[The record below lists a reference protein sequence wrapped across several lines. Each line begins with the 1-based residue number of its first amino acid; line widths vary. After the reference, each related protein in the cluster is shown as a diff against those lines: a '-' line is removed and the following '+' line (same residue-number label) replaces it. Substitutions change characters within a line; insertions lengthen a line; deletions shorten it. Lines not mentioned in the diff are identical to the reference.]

1 MVYESH
7 NKTRSFLGELLLQ
20 LQSNNELIIPLS
32 TKCYHPNM
40 SNRSDTSEK
49 DKEIAVVSPNKG
61 RVDTGSSD
69 NDLKKQLEEKE
80 KIIKDLELKLDTRN
94 KEMKELKNE
103 NEDKQAFSE
112 LQKDCSGLQMK
123 HAVLKLEQ
131 QVKLQFR
138 FELVT
143 ACIHIFSLVV
153 CMLAFCQGWFKMHL
167 DDMSSKNWW
176 SWWYSEVLEG
186 LSGETFYVCVLCLNL
201 LLALFKFIF
210 VYLIST

>member
-1 MVYESH
+1 
-7 NKTRSFLGELLLQ
+7 
-20 LQSNNELIIPLS
+20 
-32 TKCYHPNM
+32 M

-49 DKEIAVVSPNKG
+49 DKEIAVVSPDG
-61 RVDTGSSD
+61 DCVGLSPSDT
-69 NDLKKQLEEKE
+69 DLKQRLEEKE
-80 KIIKDLELKLDTRN
+80 QVIKDLKLKLETRN
-94 KEMKELKNE
+94 KEMKELKNK
-103 NEDKQAFSE
+103 NTDAQAFSE
-112 LQKDCSGLQMK
+112 LQKDYIGLQMK

-167 DDMSSKNWW
+167 DDISSKNWW

>member
-1 MVYESH
+1 MDSS
-7 NKTRSFLGELLLQ
+7 KDPA
-20 LQSNNELIIPLS
+20 IP
-32 TKCYHPNM
+32 
-40 SNRSDTSEK
+40 
-49 DKEIAVVSPNKG
+49 VSPNKG
-61 RVDTGSSD
+61 D
-69 NDLKKQLEEKE
+69 NGEKE
-80 KIIKDLELKLDTRN
+80 EQQHVIKDLKRENEELKREREELRKDKIRVLE
-94 KEMKELKNE
+94 KENKELKE
-103 NEDKQAFSE
+103 ESKVISQVQSE
-112 LQKDCSGLQMK
+112 L
-123 HAVLKLEQ
+123 HVLKLEQ

-153 CMLAFCQGWFKMHL
+153 CILAFCQGWFKMHV
-167 DDMSSKNWW
+167 DDMSSRNWW

>member
-1 MVYESH
+1 MS
-7 NKTRSFLGELLLQ
+7 TELD
-20 LQSNNELIIPLS
+20 N
-32 TKCYHPNM
+32 
-40 SNRSDTSEK
+40 SEG
-49 DKEIAVVSPNKG
+49 ASLVSPNKG

-103 NEDKQAFSE
+103 NKDKQAFSE

-123 HAVLKLEQ
+123 LAVLKLEEQ
-131 QVKLQFR
+131 AKLQFR
-138 FELVT
+138 FEIVT

-153 CMLAFCQGWFKMHL
+153 CMLVFCQGWFKMHV
-167 DDMSSKNWW
+167 DESSRSWL

>member
-1 MVYESH
+1 MSTLNNSE
-7 NKTRSFLGELLLQ
+7 KTTVPVSPTKCDNGEKEEQHQLELGEL
-20 LQSNNELIIPLS
+20 
-32 TKCYHPNM
+32 
-40 SNRSDTSEK
+40 R
-49 DKEIAVVSPNKG
+49 KEEN
-61 RVDTGSSD
+61 
-69 NDLKKQLEEKE
+69 
-80 KIIKDLELKLDTRN
+80 RN
-94 KEMKELKNE
+94 KELKEE
-103 NEDKQAFSE
+103 NKEIMQAFSE
-112 LQKDCSGLQMK
+112 LQKDFSGLQMK

-153 CMLAFCQGWFKMHL
+153 CMLAFCQGWFKMHV
-167 DDMSSKNWW
+167 DDTGSRNWW

>member
-1 MVYESH
+1 M
-7 NKTRSFLGELLLQ
+7 
-20 LQSNNELIIPLS
+20 S
-32 TKCYHPNM
+32 TLDK
-40 SNRSDTSEK
+40 SEK
-49 DKEIAVVSPNKG
+49 TTVPVSPTK
-61 RVDTGSSD
+61 VDNGEK
-69 NDLKKQLEEKE
+69 DLKQQLEVATGEKE
-80 KIIKDLELKLDTRN
+80 KLQQEVKYLELKLETRN
-94 KEMKELKNE
+94 KEMEGLKNE
-103 NEDKQAFSE
+103 NKDKRAFSE
-112 LQKDCSGLQMK
+112 LQKDYSDLQMK

-153 CMLAFCQGWFKMHL
+153 CILAFCQGWLKMHM
-167 DDMSSKNWW
+167 DDMSSRNWW

-201 LLALFKFIF
+201 LLALFKFVF